1 MNKITFTACAAL
13 ACALPAAAI
22 AQGFALSVVEFA
34 GGPDQI
40 VTFNGAKVVTYD
52 GADTPLYK
60 ADRDFLFGSTSKLG
74 NSSGRVFAWD
84 LDRKKVRISAAGK
97 PQVWLAC
104 SEIKAMSIACS
115 TALRVANDGSLVIS
129 GSGSEGGK
137 RGTAPFEVNAAGAA
151 RLPDCPGDPR
161 CP

>member
-1 MNKITFTACAAL
+1 MSRITYVACAAL
-13 ACALPAAAI
+13 ACALPVAAI

-34 GGPDQI
+34 GGPDQV
-40 VTFNGAKVVTYD
+40 VTFSGAKVVTYD
-52 GADTPLYK
+52 GTDTPLYK
-60 ADRDFLFGSTSKLG
+60 ADRNFLFGSTGKLG
-74 NSSGRVFAWD
+74 NPAGRVFAWD
-84 LDRKKVRISAAGK
+84 LDRKKVRISPAGK

-104 SEIKAMSIACS
+104 TEIQAMSIACS
-115 TALRVANDGSLVIS
+115 TTLRVANDGSLVIS
-129 GSGSEGGK
+129 GSGAEGGK